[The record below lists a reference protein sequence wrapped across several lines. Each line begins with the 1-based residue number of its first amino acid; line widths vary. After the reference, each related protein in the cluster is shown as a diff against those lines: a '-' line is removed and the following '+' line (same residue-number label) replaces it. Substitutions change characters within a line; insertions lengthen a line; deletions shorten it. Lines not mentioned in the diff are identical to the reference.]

1 MSVFKM
7 KDFRFYLQDAYV
19 KDWIDNSMICLEVAD
34 VSSFWNQLVEL
45 NFSDKQ
51 YEVKIVPIKEYD
63 WVKNAL
69 FMTHHEYYGILE
81 RLLFKQKKLQ
91 ITSEFF
97 LYLYSLTL

>member
-45 NFSDKQ
+45 NFSDEQ
-51 YEVKIVPIKEYD
+51 
-63 WVKNAL
+63 
-69 FMTHHEYYGILE
+69 
-81 RLLFKQKKLQ
+81 
-91 ITSEFF
+91 
-97 LYLYSLTL
+97 